1 MKWTGILFVVVSVA
15 GGVFAGTVTFDKKS
29 NHTFSVERSFR
40 SVSSIESI
48 REPSEIGNRSYMSPH
63 ASPIA
68 VSDHFVF
75 AVNTPADTLDII
87 DKASAAVVHRVNVGI
102 DPVSVAVRPDAKEVW
117 VANHI
122 SDSVSVVDIE
132 PGSPTYLQVVA
143 TIQAFEKGSRA
154 TYFDEPVG
162 IAFASNEKAYI
173 ALSAENEI
181 AVIDVPTRKLV
192 KRLEIVGQDPRA
204 ISVRGDRLYVIPF
217 ESNNQTQLSGG
228 KQEAIGSDLVTFDA
242 WDHSI
247 SNNNVLSLGHVVDII
262 KHPEVPDRD
271 LFVFDTKTDELI
283 EVVDSI
289 GTLLYGVAVDSKGRV
304 FVAQTDA
311 RNDVNGRAGTKKH
324 GLAELENRAFLNQIT
339 RIEFNGSKASP
350 PEFIDLEP
358 APPAEIDAA
367 TALAT
372 PFAIAVSDDD
382 QILVASAAGSDKVF
396 TVDPNTGQV
405 LGRVKV
411 DSVPRGIAL
420 ESEKTGKASRA
431 WVHNSIANTVSIVEL
446 KNPAKPIVTKT
457 IALEDPTPAE
467 YKKGRAVFNSARAST
482 SGTFS
487 CASCHPDGHTDQ
499 LLWVLKTPVV
509 TGGDQIMPR
518 STMPLR
524 GLRDTAPFHWD
535 GIPGDPYG
543 GNNSASIHAHV
554 EPNSDPDVPVST
566 VRNVVD
572 GSLSSTMTSVGL
584 NVINDEGKP
593 GALSGV
599 ERDALSQFLL
609 DIPFPP
615 AQRRAYTNV
624 LSQEAKKGFE
634 LFHISGDDDP
644 SKVRFNVCGNCHR
657 MPYLV
662 STNTPGTGMDAPTWR
677 GAYDRWLILPQ
688 GRLNIIEFP
697 FFRRI
702 AEGGLDEERI
712 WRMSWGSRARF
723 NPVWKMVLEGSTGV
737 SGALGRQLTLN
748 RSTAKS
754 RRSIDL
760 LKALEGSSAEGAV
773 VLQVDGT
780 FLDRDSSTP
789 VQLQFDEAFEG
800 GKYRKIDTESKV
812 STTNIVTS
820 RSFQFGES
828 YSREELLNLAE
839 QEFFVGTFTAR
850 HASDHRDQAPQPALW
865 TKGSLH
871 AQRGHQKFPF
881 LYKGNLQMSISGRH
895 VVESAVVIVDGR
907 RVAGS
912 VEIDGDGVEIE
923 LMELPP
929 EGLHML
935 QVQNPNGLFSND
947 FIFHVTADRES
958 ATAAEKKI
966 RRDRVPS
973 RLGLWDAIAEN
984 DLKKVR
990 DVIRRGANVSARD
1003 PESGSTPLGQAA
1015 LLGNVEIGK
1024 FLIQKGARVS
1034 GSNRDGN
1041 TPLHIA
1047 AFLCDFEFVQ
1057 ILLEQGADR
1066 NKKNGDGRVPVDVIS
1081 SDWNK
1086 RTAEFYKG
1094 IGKSTGREFAL
1105 DKIQENRPKM
1115 AKLLRDYGET
1125 ADPND

>member
-1 MKWTGILFVVVSVA
+1 M
-15 GGVFAGTVTFDKKS
+15 TFDKKS
-29 NHTFSVERSFR
+29 NHTFSAERSFR

-87 DKASAAVVHRVNVGI
+87 DKARAAVVHRVNVGI

-122 SDSVSVVDIE
+122 SDSVSVIDIE

-271 LFVFDTKTDELI
+271 LFVFDTKTDKLI

-411 DSVPRGIAL
+411 DAVPRGIAL

-457 IALEDPTPAE
+457 IALEDPTP
-467 YKKGRAVFNSARAST
+467 
-482 SGTFS
+482 
-487 CASCHPDGHTDQ
+487 
-499 LLWVLKTPVV
+499 
-509 TGGDQIMPR
+509 
-518 STMPLR
+518 
-524 GLRDTAPFHWD
+524 
-535 GIPGDPYG
+535 
-543 GNNSASIHAHV
+543 
-554 EPNSDPDVPVST
+554 
-566 VRNVVD
+566 
-572 GSLSSTMTSVGL
+572 
-584 NVINDEGKP
+584 DE
-593 GALSGV
+593 
-599 ERDALSQFLL
+599 
-609 DIPFPP
+609 
-615 AQRRAYTNV
+615 
-624 LSQEAKKGFE
+624 
-634 LFHISGDDDP
+634 
-644 SKVRFNVCGNCHR
+644 
-657 MPYLV
+657 
-662 STNTPGTGMDAPTWR
+662 
-677 GAYDRWLILPQ
+677 
-688 GRLNIIEFP
+688 
-697 FFRRI
+697 
-702 AEGGLDEERI
+702 
-712 WRMSWGSRARF
+712 
-723 NPVWKMVLEGSTGV
+723 
-737 SGALGRQLTLN
+737 
-748 RSTAKS
+748 
-754 RRSIDL
+754 
-760 LKALEGSSAEGAV
+760 
-773 VLQVDGT
+773 
-780 FLDRDSSTP
+780 
-789 VQLQFDEAFEG
+789 
-800 GKYRKIDTESKV
+800 
-812 STTNIVTS
+812 
-820 RSFQFGES
+820 
-828 YSREELLNLAE
+828 
-839 QEFFVGTFTAR
+839 
-850 HASDHRDQAPQPALW
+850 
-865 TKGSLH
+865 
-871 AQRGHQKFPF
+871 
-881 LYKGNLQMSISGRH
+881 
-895 VVESAVVIVDGR
+895 
-907 RVAGS
+907 
-912 VEIDGDGVEIE
+912 
-923 LMELPP
+923 
-929 EGLHML
+929 
-935 QVQNPNGLFSND
+935 
-947 FIFHVTADRES
+947 
-958 ATAAEKKI
+958 
-966 RRDRVPS
+966 
-973 RLGLWDAIAEN
+973 
-984 DLKKVR
+984 
-990 DVIRRGANVSARD
+990 
-1003 PESGSTPLGQAA
+1003 
-1015 LLGNVEIGK
+1015 
-1024 FLIQKGARVS
+1024 
-1034 GSNRDGN
+1034 
-1041 TPLHIA
+1041 
-1047 AFLCDFEFVQ
+1047 
-1057 ILLEQGADR
+1057 
-1066 NKKNGDGRVPVDVIS
+1066 
-1081 SDWNK
+1081 
-1086 RTAEFYKG
+1086 
-1094 IGKSTGREFAL
+1094 
-1105 DKIQENRPKM
+1105 
-1115 AKLLRDYGET
+1115 
-1125 ADPND
+1125 